1 MPITINSNLASINAQ
16 RTLNKSTSALG
27 RTFAR
32 ISSGLRINTSRDDAA
47 GMALSARFTAQIR
60 GMQAAV
66 RNNNDGISLTQVAE
80 GALSETVNGLQ
91 RMRELYVQAANATY
105 SSADRDT
112 LQDEIIEMKNEIARI
127 ASSTQF
133 NGVNLLDGTYSGQRF
148 QIGAGSGQQ
157 ISVKIDGISISAF
170 ALNIGSAQ
178 AVTTT
183 VGGYMGS
190 IGLGVAG
197 TSAVSIATKNITN
210 IDNAL
215 DSISSIR
222 TSIGAVQARF
232 ESIIANLNNVIENT
246 SAARSRV
253 MDADI
258 AAETANL
265 TKQSILQQ
273 AGIAILAQANQQPAI
288 ALSLLGTR

>member
-1 MPITINSNLASINAQ
+1 MAITISNQASINAQ
-16 RTLNKSTSALG
+16 RVLNKSTKALST
-27 RTFAR
+27 TFAR
-32 ISSGLRINTSRDDAA
+32 LASGLRINSSRDDAA
-47 GMALSARFTAQIR
+47 GMAISSRMTAQIR

-80 GALSETVNGLQ
+80 GALGETVNALQ

-157 ISVKIDGISISAF
+157 ISLKIDGISISAF
-170 ALNIGSAQ
+170 ALNINSAESPNN
-178 AVTTT
+178 VL
-183 VGGYMGS
+183 GGYLGS
-190 IGLGVAG
+190 IGLYVAG
-197 TSAVSIATKNITN
+197 TSAVSIATGN
-210 IDNAL
+210 IDNIDSAL
-215 DSISSIR
+215 DSVATIR
-222 TSIGAVQARF
+222 ASIGSLQSRF
-232 ESIIANLNNVIENT
+232 ESIIANLHNVIENT

-265 TKQSILQQ
+265 TKNTILQQ
-273 AGIAILAQANQQPAI
+273 AGVAILAQANQQPAI
-288 ALSLLGTR
+288 ALALLNG